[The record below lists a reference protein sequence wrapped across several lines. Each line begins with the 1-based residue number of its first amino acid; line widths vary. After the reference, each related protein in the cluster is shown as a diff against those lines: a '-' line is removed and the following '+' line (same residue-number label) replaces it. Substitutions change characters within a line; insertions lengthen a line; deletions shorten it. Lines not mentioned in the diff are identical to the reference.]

1 MRPQTVPCA
10 ASDDRRC
17 IGAGARRAAP
27 RPRSDARAPEAFAN
41 GFVVRP
47 QLHRSLKRRPRV
59 ILLAELEITPSHSDL
74 VLVRVGRG
82 QAGSDK
88 HCRSFA
94 GSLEVVEAPRHLAP
108 QDRHIRRLLAQEAPR
123 SAERLLERRK
133 RGLVVAPLEQGRPE
147 AVRGVDVVGI
157 SVQRG
162 PERSGR
168 QLVPAGA
175 KPAPPQ
181 TVVEALPRR
190 LTPERGLE
198 RDGSAAVIAE
208 EILGP
213 SEQRSRLIV
222 LRIEE
227 RRLGEAVAGLL
238 VLPFL
243 EKRAA
248 PSEARLRL
256 HALAEALEH
265 AGRRN

>member
-1 MRPQTVPCA
+1 
-10 ASDDRRC
+10 
-17 IGAGARRAAP
+17 
-27 RPRSDARAPEAFAN
+27 EAFAN
-41 GFVVRP
+41 SFVVRP
-47 QLHRSLKRRPRV
+47 QLHRPLKRRPRV

-82 QAGSDK
+82 QAGSDE
-88 HCRSFA
+88 HGQSFA
-94 GSLEVVEAPRHLAP
+94 GTLEVVEAPRHLAP
-108 QDRHIRRLLAQEAPR
+108 QDRHVRRLRAREAPR

-133 RGLVVAPLEQGRPE
+133 RRLVVAPLEQSRSE

-168 QLVPAGA
+168 QLIPAGA

-190 LTPERGLE
+190 LTPECGLE
-198 RDGSAAVIAE
+198 REGSATVIAE

-213 SEQRSRLIV
+213 PQQCPRLIV
-222 LRIEE
+222 LRIED
-227 RRLGEAVAGLL
+227 RRLGEAVAGFL

-243 EKRAA
+243 EMRAPPREAPPAARSASARGEDWPAGCPSPARRAA
-248 PSEARLRL
+248 SAASAASRAASAAP
-256 HALAEALEH
+256 LAA
-265 AGRRN
+265 A